1 MKVSIVMGSKKSI
14 GLDGM
19 TAVRAVITD
28 ICGMPETR
36 VIVKEDGERLMKY
49 HVKVYFDSV
58 NTAAEM
64 QPTLRVETI
73 LAVLRTDQV
82 PYSLAMLAFQLH
94 TAQGMCAYH
103 LRQFS
108 LFKASCLC

>member
-1 MKVSIVMGSKKSI
+1 
-14 GLDGM
+14 M
-19 TAVRAVITD
+19 TVVRALIAD

-64 QPTLRVETI
+64 QPALRVETI
-73 LAVLRTDQV
+73 LAVLPSEQIR
-82 PYSLAMLAFQLH
+82 
-94 TAQGMCAYH
+94 YH
-103 LRQFS
+103 ARSPCSPFNCTQIKECVLTTCDSSVFSRQDIMFVLNVVS
-108 LFKASCLC
+108 VSHSHPH